1 MENSNVIRALLC
13 EKAELLRKSVRPS
26 SQREKESLDFRMA
39 MIDHEVDK
47 LREAVRRRSMV
58 VVREIRSVG

>member
-13 EKAELLRKSVRPS
+13 EKAELLRKLVRAEGDEK
-26 SQREKESLDFRMA
+26 RELQWRMD
-39 MIDHEVDK
+39 MIDVEVIQ
-47 LREAVRRRSMV
+47 LREQLRRRSMV